1 MGNVL
6 MGQSTTEHP
15 VGYQSRSSLQ
25 IAYKDD
31 NGTVKTKGHTEYVQ
45 DGQRC
50 YKFSKLLIT

>member
-31 NGTVKTKGHTEYVQ
+31 NGTLKTKGHTEYVQ
-45 DGQRC
+45 EGQRC
-50 YKFSKLLIT
+50 YKFIKL